1 MGNRKSKKTE
11 YRASI
16 QKEQI
21 VSSKEDNKSDKKE
34 ELEYALKIL
43 DRTDSWINSCDNKL
57 SILVGVCGVVL
68 TLFITTE
75 SISKAYGFIKT
86 ILFDVK
92 NLYSY
97 LFLASTAI
105 LVVTYGVTCFH
116 VISSVVARV
125 NIKKYSQ
132 EKLSDKSN
140 IFFGSIANRKY
151 GEYKASL
158 SKSSDEEKMDDVISQ
173 IYINSLIAQKKYD
186 QYNKSL
192 IWMIVSALA
201 TILVIIW
208 GIVGF

>member
-11 YRASI
+11 YRSSI
-16 QKEQI
+16 QKEQT
-21 VSSKEDNKSDKKE
+21 VSYKEDNKPDKKE

-68 TLFITTE
+68 TLFITTD
-75 SISKAYGFIKT
+75 SISRAYGFLKAV
-86 ILFDVK
+86 LFDVK

-105 LVVTYGVTCFH
+105 LVVTYGVTCYH
-116 VISSVVARV
+116 VINSVIARV
-125 NIKKYSQ
+125 NVKKYSQ
-132 EKLSDKSN
+132 EKMADKSN

-151 GEYKASL
+151 SEYKTSI
-158 SKSSDEEKMDDVISQ
+158 SKSTDEDKLDDVLSQ
-173 IYINSLIAQKKYD
+173 IYINSVIAQKKYD

-201 TILVIIW
+201 TIVVIIW